1 MKCLN
6 CNKELFKIGRKM
18 KDESFCTEEILHFE
32 WTENGEEYL
41 ECKHCKAKN
50 FIKAGDK
57 NQFTISHFSINE

>member
-1 MKCLN
+1 
-6 CNKELFKIGRKM
+6 M